1 MMRVPYA
8 DLRNFEEWI
17 MQRTVED
24 LNVLE
29 HFPLSRKIY
38 QHEDYTGAEAGDI
51 CSFTIIVP
59 GAGPGKD
66 PYWTIMDA
74 SVSSIVSSSV
84 WLCVRVRVRVR
95 VRDRFW
101 VLG

>member
-1 MMRVPYA
+1 MMRIPYG

-17 MQRTVED
+17 MQTTEKD

-38 QHEDYTGAEAGDI
+38 QQKNYTGAETGDI
-51 CSFTIIVP
+51 CSFSSQCIIVP

-66 PYWTIMDA
+66 PY
-74 SVSSIVSSSV
+74 
-84 WLCVRVRVRVR
+84 
-95 VRDRFW
+95 
-101 VLG
+101 